1 LVKPTWPKPEKQFR
15 IIWFNDMAWQRIENN
30 FRQFAIFARDTGC
43 HGIALDIEYIAQ
55 QYRYDWSGYDYR
67 GYTRAGLFKQVQA
80 RMTRVM
86 SVLYDEFPNMVFL
99 TFPESGV
106 SLGSAIHAAWI
117 EEAARR
123 DAPGG
128 VHYCTEYTYRN
139 PNIRYML
146 GHALRCGEL
155 FNRLLSPRARK
166 YWRERCSI
174 AVGVWPLGFDYQTVH
189 NPGLSLE
196 QFQQGIAASLM
207 VSRRYNWIYSH
218 NSREQLLGRKLDV
231 YTNGV
236 DILPYLKVMADRQI
250 ITTPK
255 FVALA
260 REIRE
265 MKLRDYSADLG
276 IATAMSLTGPED
288 TPNTRLFPASFRDPR
303 DQETAWRV
311 ALDYLHGADLNLREH
326 FGAQTEW
333 WLIGPFP
340 GGDQLAG
347 HWHVFPP
354 EQSLDLQ
361 AECDG
366 LSGKVRWREHRQ
378 AGSKASVDLT
388 QVFTPAERVCA
399 YALCF
404 VTSPI
409 EQDAQIRVG
418 TNDAGKVW
426 LGGRL
431 VHDYPHEG
439 TAYLDRDI
447 IPVRLRQGATPI
459 LLKVTNNLKN
469 RGFVF
474 RITDAQGRPLKNL
487 RFGLRP
493 GV

>member
-366 LSGKVRWREHRQ
+366 LSGKVR
-378 AGSKASVDLT
+378 
-388 QVFTPAERVCA
+388 
-399 YALCF
+399 
-404 VTSPI
+404 
-409 EQDAQIRVG
+409 
-418 TNDAGKVW
+418 
-426 LGGRL
+426 
-431 VHDYPHEG
+431 
-439 TAYLDRDI
+439 
-447 IPVRLRQGATPI
+447 
-459 LLKVTNNLKN
+459 
-469 RGFVF
+469 
-474 RITDAQGRPLKNL
+474 
-487 RFGLRP
+487 
-493 GV
+493 